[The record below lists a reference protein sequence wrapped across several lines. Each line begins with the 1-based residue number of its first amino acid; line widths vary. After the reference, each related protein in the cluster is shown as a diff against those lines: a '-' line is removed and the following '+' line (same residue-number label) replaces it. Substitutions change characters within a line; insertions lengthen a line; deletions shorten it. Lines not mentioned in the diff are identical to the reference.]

1 MHVVVKRAQRAFQ
14 HRVLR
19 DDVAARARV
28 EGADGDHHAV
38 HRGDEAGDDGLQGLH
53 DRRARGDRVHAD
65 LRRRA
70 VAALAV
76 DGDLEHVRLGP
87 DAAGR
92 GVQRAGRIQAPDVQ
106 AVEGVHVADQP
117 GGDHLV
123 RAVLALLGGLKDD
136 FICAAKRVGVRL
148 QQAGDEHAAGGVRV
162 VAAAVHQ
169 AVRFG
174 FIGHVA
180 KLLHL
185 QRVGIKAQADG
196 LAGFRAADDGDGDVV
211 LRAEHVDLMRAE
223 LLANALIGAVFK
235 VGRFGMAVEILKK
248 GAHFAFEGLGFAQK
262 IHGIHAFCFGMGK

>member
-1 MHVVVKRAQRAFQ
+1 M
-14 HRVLR
+14 
-19 DDVAARARV
+19 
-28 EGADGDHHAV
+28 
-38 HRGDEAGDDGLQGLH
+38 
-53 DRRARGDRVHAD
+53 
-65 LRRRA
+65 
-70 VAALAV
+70 
-76 DGDLEHVRLGP
+76 
-87 DAAGR
+87 
-92 GVQRAGRIQAPDVQ
+92 Q

-174 FIGHVA
+174 FIGHIA

-196 LAGFRAADDGDGDVV
+196 LAGLRAADDGDGDVV

-223 LLANALIGAVFK
+223 LLANALIGSVFE
-235 VGRFGMAVEILKK
+235 VGRLGMAMEILKK